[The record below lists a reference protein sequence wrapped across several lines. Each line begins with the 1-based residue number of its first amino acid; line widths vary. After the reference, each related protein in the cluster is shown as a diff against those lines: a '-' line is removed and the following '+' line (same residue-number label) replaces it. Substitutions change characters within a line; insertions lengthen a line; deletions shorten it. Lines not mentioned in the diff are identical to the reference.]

1 MSTAGKHRELRA
13 RPTPRAGVSS
23 KLFYGMFAVLF
34 ATNAATGL
42 AFYMSGD
49 LTRILG
55 EQNTSVI
62 SAYEDRLS
70 QMRVEIDRLHSRVYA
85 QAGDI
90 NMQLQEVVQQQ
101 DVLLEQQ
108 QLVRALVD
116 KAGQMGIASLPVPS
130 LPTLGDPTDLLAT
143 TDALN
148 LMLTETDAVMTSIAD
163 TASSRTETIASEL
176 NSLGIYPGQLSSDLS
191 IGGPLLPAAS
201 GPESRD
207 MLITAN
213 HVMSALLRYNTART
227 SLEQAPVHLPLA
239 ENSYRQSS
247 GFGNRSDPFTR
258 APAFHSGL
266 DFAAPTGTTVLAAGE
281 GRVIF
286 VGSKSGYG
294 KTVEIE
300 HPSGLLSRYSH
311 LSAYLVEIGQDVS
324 TGLPIAKV
332 GSTGRSTGP
341 HLHFEVRKG
350 DQALNPK
357 RFLDVGNRLRA
368 QLG

>member
-1 MSTAGKHRELRA
+1 MSTAGKHRQIRA
-13 RPTPRAGVSS
+13 QSAARTGIAP
-23 KLFYGMFAVLF
+23 KLFYSMFAVLF

-49 LTRILG
+49 LARILG
-55 EQNTSVI
+55 EQNTRVI

-101 DVLLEQQ
+101 DVLMEQQ

-116 KAGQMGIASLPVPS
+116 KAGQMGIASIPVPS
-130 LPTLGDPTDLLAT
+130 LPELDDPSDLGAT
-143 TDALN
+143 SDAINFMLN
-148 LMLTETDAVMTSIAD
+148 ETDAVMAGIAE
-163 TASSRTETIASEL
+163 TASIRTKTITSEL
-176 NSLGIYPGQLSSDLS
+176 SSLGIYSDKLSSEAA
-191 IGGPLLPAAS
+191 IGGPFLPATS
-201 GPESRD
+201 GPEARD
-207 MLITAN
+207 MLVTAN
-213 HVMSALLRYNTART
+213 HVMSALLRYNSARA
-227 SLEQAPVHLPLA
+227 SLEQAPVHLPLV

-247 GFGNRSDPFTR
+247 GFGNRTDPFTR
-258 APAFHSGL
+258 TPAFHAGL
-266 DFAAPTGTTVLAAGE
+266 DFAAPTGTTVLAAGN
-281 GRVIF
+281 GRVTF
-286 VGSKSGYG
+286 VGNKAGYG

-300 HPSGLLSRYSH
+300 HQSGLLSRYSH
-311 LSAYLVEIGQDVS
+311 LSGYLVQEGQEVS
-324 TGLPIAKV
+324 TGLPIARV

-357 RFLDVGNRLRA
+357 RFLEAGNRLRA

>member
-1 MSTAGKHRELRA
+1 VSTAGKYRQVRA
-13 RPTPRAGVSS
+13 HPAQSRGIAP
-23 KLFYGMFAVLF
+23 KLFYSMFAVLF

-49 LTRILG
+49 LARILG

-101 DVLLEQQ
+101 DVLMEQQ

-130 LPTLGDPTDLLAT
+130 LPELADPSDLLAT
-143 TDALN
+143 SDAIAFMLN
-148 LMLTETDAVMTSIAD
+148 ETDAVMEGIAE
-163 TASSRTETIASEL
+163 TASTRTKNIASEL
-176 NSLGIYPGQLSSDLS
+176 NSLGIYSDKLSSEPA
-191 IGGPLLPAAS
+191 IGGPLLPPTS
-201 GPESRD
+201 GPEARD
-207 MLITAN
+207 MLVTAN
-213 HVMSALLRYNTART
+213 HVMSALLRYNSARA

-239 ENSYRQSS
+239 EKSYRQSS
-247 GFGNRSDPFTR
+247 GFGNRTDPFTR
-258 APAFHSGL
+258 TPAFHAGL
-266 DFAAPTGTTVLAAGE
+266 DFAAPTGTTVLAAGT
-281 GRVIF
+281 GRVVF
-286 VGSKSGYG
+286 VGTKAGYG

-300 HPSGLLSRYSH
+300 HQSGLTSRYSH
-311 LSAYLVEIGQDVS
+311 LSAYLVREGQDVA
-324 TGLPIAKV
+324 TGLPIAHV

-368 QLG
+368 QPG